1 MRYSLI
7 RKILARFGSLQM
19 VLTVLTAITALYMG
33 LAVLGNISDSGT
45 NRAFVEHVLAMDTT
59 FGSPNTGWRA
69 VTDHRLVTAAYLT
82 IIVWES
88 FIVIVLTA
96 AFLCWSRAIAIQR
109 GFVVAC
115 QLSTCGWLM
124 QMILFGG
131 GFIAVG
137 GEWFQ
142 MWQSAKWNG
151 MQPALQNFLIASVG
165 IILTHIFKPESSNE
179 VGKPVSISR

>member
-1 MRYSLI
+1 
-7 RKILARFGSLQM
+7 M
-19 VLTVLTAITALYMG
+19 VLTVLTAITALHMG

-59 FGSPNTGWRA
+59 FGSSNTRWRA
-69 VTDHRLVTAAYLT
+69 ITDHRLITVAYLT

-88 FIVIVLTA
+88 FIAIVLTA
-96 AFLCWSRAIAIQR
+96 AFLCWLRAIVIQR

-131 GFIAVG
+131 GFIAIG

-142 MWQSAKWNG
+142 MWQSSTWNG

-165 IILTHIFKPESSNE
+165 IIFTHLFKPEPSNG
-179 VGKPVSISR
+179 VGNQSLISRTGFPQEGRRT